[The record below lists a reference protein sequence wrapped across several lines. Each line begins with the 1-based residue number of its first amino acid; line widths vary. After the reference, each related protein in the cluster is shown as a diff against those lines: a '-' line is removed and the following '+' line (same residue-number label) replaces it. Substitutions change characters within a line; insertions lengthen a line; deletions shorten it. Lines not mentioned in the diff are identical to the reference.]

1 MPQSLTRR
9 DFLKI
14 GCGSAVAATLACV
27 GLGVLATV
35 SPDIS
40 LVDTQSTGILSAKKI
55 LIAYATRAGATVQ
68 VAQTIGETLA
78 ATGAAVDV
86 RPITRVNDLKGYTAM
101 VIGSAIRMGKWLPEA
116 TDFAKSN
123 QSILATMPTACF
135 LVCATLHEDTAE
147 TRTKVLAYLD
157 PIRPVL
163 KPKSVGLF
171 AGKMDYGTLSL
182 LDRFI
187 VQNVAKVPQ
196 GDWRN
201 GDAIRAWARDLPN
214 TLRA

>member
-1 MPQSLTRR
+1 MPRSLTRR
-9 DFLKI
+9 DFLKL
-14 GCGSAVAATLACV
+14 GGGSAVAVTLACA
-27 GLGVLATV
+27 GLGMLATM

-40 LVDTQSTGILSAKKI
+40 LVDIQSTETLSAKRI

-68 VAQTIGETLA
+68 VAQTIGEALA

-116 TDFAKSN
+116 TDFVKSS

-147 TRTKVLAYLD
+147 TRTKALAYLD
-157 PIRPVL
+157 LIHPVL
-163 KPKSVGLF
+163 KPKSIGLF

-182 LDRFI
+182 LDHFI
-187 VQNVAKVPQ
+187 VQNVRKIPQ

-201 GDAIRAWARDLPN
+201 WDAIRAWARDLPN

>member
-14 GCGSAVAATLACV
+14 GCGSAVAATPACA
-27 GLGVLATV
+27 GLGVLATR

-40 LVDTQSTGILSAKKI
+40 LVDTQSAGTPSTNRILV
-55 LIAYATRAGATVQ
+55 AYATRAGATIQ

-116 TDFAKSN
+116 TEFVKSN
-123 QSILATMPTACF
+123 QSTLATAPTACF
-135 LVCATLHEDTAE
+135 LVCATLHEDTVE
-147 TRTKVLAYLD
+147 TRTKVLTYLN
-157 PIRPVL
+157 PIRPIL
-163 KPKSVGLF
+163 KPTSIGLF
-171 AGKMDYGTLSL
+171 AGKMNYDTLSL
-182 LDRFI
+182 LDRAM
-187 VQNVAKVPQ
+187 VQSKVPQ

-201 GDAIRAWARDLPN
+201 WDAIRAWARDLP
-214 TLRA
+214 TMLRA